1 MARVDKRK
9 IFFFVFFFK
18 SKFIMRCIFH
28 VELEAALVAVAEVVV
43 ERSAEMMSASS
54 IRRCGDWNEADENWR
69 LIQMA

>member
-18 SKFIMRCIFH
+18 SKFIMRYIFH

-54 IRRCGDWNEADENWR
+54 IRRCCDWNEADENWR